1 MAVLKQTSPT
11 AWPVAPKPIPSS
23 TVPSASTSNA
33 VGAGSSHSWAGF
45 EASVCGCVGIGKG
58 LNVPRSRL
66 PLAGAIARGHSR
78 VARRYQQRDERGDEG
93 RPGAARLDA
102 PHGQCRGSP
111 ARDKRCRAP
120 KTQRRRDPRR
130 HGQDDQAAPGIAR
143 YLRESR
149 PRRARRPGAR
159 GDRHH
164 LRLPAQAHVGLGG
177 RLSDFLADQG
187 ARSRHAQGHGPHHDG
202 AQGAIRRADGFLQG
216 QRACEEAAR
225 RRLTAMTQRRMLVG
239 LLGANIQG
247 SMSPAL
253 FADAF
258 AAAGIDGYYHLLDA
272 DRLPGRLPQLFDAI
286 KTAGFIGANVTFPF
300 KQEIIP
306 LLDAVDPGAAQVG
319 AVNTVMFAPD
329 GRSTGYNFDRAGW
342 RNSFNESIGS
352 ASAKDATVVQIGAG
366 GAGRAV
372 AFALMDLGVANLVLH
387 DLDTARANALKA
399 DLARHYGSSRCRLA
413 QDLER
418 DIVAAAGVVNAT
430 QVGMRGFPG
439 NPVPVAALKAT
450 HWAADV
456 IYTPMQTEFL
466 KAAAA
471 KGART
476 LNGSGMCVH
485 QAVEAFAQ
493 LTGVT
498 PDLARLHRTF
508 ATAVAARDAALAA
521 AT

>member
-1 MAVLKQTSPT
+1 MFRA
-11 AWPVAPKPIPSS
+11 AA
-23 TVPSASTSNA
+23 
-33 VGAGSSHSWAGF
+33 
-45 EASVCGCVGIGKG
+45 C
-58 LNVPRSRL
+58 PRWC
-66 PLAGAIARGHSR
+66 AFARGHSR
-78 VARRYQQRDERGDEG
+78 VARRYQQRDKRGDEVG
-93 RPGAARLDA
+93 PGAPRLDA
-102 PHGQCRGSP
+102 PHGQCRDSC
-111 ARDKRCRAP
+111 ARDLRRRAAQA
-120 KTQRRRDPRR
+120 QRPRDPRR

-143 YLRESR
+143 YLREGR

-164 LRLPAQAHVGLGG
+164 LRLPAQAHVGHRSRLG
-177 RLSDFLADQG
+177 DFRADQG
-187 ARSRHAQGHGPHHDG
+187 ARSRDAQGHGPHHGG
-202 AQGAIRRADGFLQG
+202 AEGAIRRANGFFQGRRDG
-216 QRACEEAAR
+216 EEAAR
-225 RRLTAMTQRRMLVG
+225 RRVTPMTRRRMLVG

-247 SMSPAL
+247 SMSPSL

-272 DRLPGRLPQLFDAI
+272 DRLPGRLPQLFEAI

-319 AVNTVMFAPD
+319 AVNTVVFAPD

-342 RNSFNESIGS
+342 RNSFNERIGS
-352 ASAKDATVVQIGAG
+352 GSAKDATVVQIGAG

-372 AFALMDLGVANLVLH
+372 AFALMDLGVADLVLH

-399 DLARHYGSSRCRLA
+399 DLSRHYGTSRCRLA
-413 QDLER
+413 QDLAR
-418 DIVAAAGVVNAT
+418 DIAAAAGVVNAT

-439 NPVPVAALKAT
+439 NPVPVAALKAA

-456 IYTPMQTEFL
+456 IYTPLQTEFL

-471 KGART
+471 TGART

-485 QAVEAFAQ
+485 QAVAVFRQ

-498 PDLARLHRTF
+498 PDPARLRRAF
-508 ATAVAARDAALAA
+508 ATAVAARDAAFPA